1 MVQTWANRATG
12 SHDGLRIHHVVRY
25 REIAVGK
32 SQLVPCLTSQLVNN
46 SLTETCH
53 DAEIRQD
60 SRRVH
65 GSSHTRCRHH
75 SYQGRSIWHVR
86 LSGHIGSDRR
96 TVKTTRMTLSGRA
109 HTLEDEVWRAGGDDT
124 SQCQADRIKEIAK
137 FSLRSA
143 LPSGDS
149 QPEHVG

>member
-1 MVQTWANRATG
+1 MLPKVSYLRQPGKHLLVG
-12 SHDGLRIHHVVRY
+12 SIRILALS
-25 REIAVGK
+25 EM
-32 SQLVPCLTSQLVNN
+32 PT
-46 SLTETCH
+46 
-53 DAEIRQD
+53 D
-60 SRRVH
+60 SV
-65 GSSHTRCRHH
+65 
-75 SYQGRSIWHVR
+75 HVR